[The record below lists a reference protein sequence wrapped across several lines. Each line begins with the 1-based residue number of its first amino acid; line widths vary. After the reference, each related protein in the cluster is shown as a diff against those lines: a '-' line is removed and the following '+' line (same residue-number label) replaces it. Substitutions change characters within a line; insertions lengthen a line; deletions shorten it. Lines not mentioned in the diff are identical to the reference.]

1 MEQNSGEIR
10 SGEAMSIFGQ
20 SIDVRRP
27 GRSRRTRRAT
37 HKKFSPANDSP
48 ARPSLERLNQRRAVT
63 ERERGRVESE
73 LSRTTGMA
81 QELERQIEQANA
93 TARSSHR
100 SELQRTHASG
110 SASSRRKKP
119 GLVVDAEAPGAHQ
132 PRDQSNTLLVEVMQ
146 ELNRVKRELWELQ
159 REVKAAREAK
169 AEGDGDAETPT
180 PRGMSP
186 GSRTLDG
193 VEREAGEENE
203 EERGRGT
210 AELALA
216 GGFREGVQAK
226 RALADVLRRDRSLGA
241 SDPDDRF
248 ATASSSD
255 VGLESADTAV
265 VPATEQTGHAESALT
280 IVQHGEHE
288 HDDRSS
294 PQAAESELTSARVE
308 LESIKEEGA
317 RFTGTVEHTR
327 METAR
332 VTEEIDRL
340 AEQEERASAQVQ
352 QLNAKLL
359 RARTR
364 LDAATAADER
374 AEAVLAELSAAL
386 RQLGEE
392 TEAAEKERALT
403 ELENQCV
410 REDVDTV
417 GAEIAAVE
425 QRVRES
431 VKELEAARES
441 EAVATAK
448 LTAAVEAATL
458 ARAAVMSQQT
468 SGNVTISRF
477 EYKYLIGR
485 PEVVRIVAEKKVAAA
500 EAWAE
505 TLRAGEKEIAMR
517 MEMIEKEMAQARA
530 LEADATDSPSGEEPE
545 PRVGL
550 QRAQTRRPALR
561 EGVGSETT
569 GTPSSSVVVR
579 KQRPPPFSIKSRK
592 TRTVVSKYLKV
603 VTGKCGG

>member
-1 MEQNSGEIR
+1 MEGKMEQNSGEIR

-48 ARPSLERLNQRRAVT
+48 ARPSLERLHQRRAVT
-63 ERERGRVESE
+63 ERERGRAESE
-73 LSRTTGMA
+73 LSRATGMA

-100 SELQRTHASG
+100 PEHQRTHASG
-110 SASSRRKKP
+110 SGSSRRKKP
-119 GLVVDAEAPGAHQ
+119 GLVVDAEAPGADQ
-132 PRDQSNTLLVEVMQ
+132 PRDQNNTLLVEVMQ
-146 ELNRVKRELWELQ
+146 ELDRVKSELRELQ

-169 AEGDGDAETPT
+169 AEVDGDAETPT
-180 PRGMSP
+180 PTPRAMSP

-193 VEREAGEENE
+193 VEREAGEENGE
-203 EERGRGT
+203 KRGRGI
-210 AELALA
+210 AELAVA
-216 GGFREGVQAK
+216 GGFREGVQVT

-265 VPATEQTGHAESALT
+265 VPATEETSHAEYALT
-280 IVQHGEHE
+280 IGRHGEHE
-288 HDDRSS
+288 RDDRSS
-294 PQAAESELTSARVE
+294 RQAAESELTSARVE

-317 RFTGTVEHTR
+317 RFTGSVERTR
-327 METAR
+327 MEKAR

-352 QLNAKLL
+352 QLNARLL
-359 RARTR
+359 RARSR
-364 LDAATAADER
+364 LDAATAADEM

-410 REDVDTV
+410 REDADTV

-431 VKELEAARES
+431 VKELEAARAS

-448 LTAAVEAATL
+448 LRAAVEAATL
-458 ARAAVMSQQT
+458 ARAAV
-468 SGNVTISRF
+468 
-477 EYKYLIGR
+477 
-485 PEVVRIVAEKKVAAA
+485 VRTVAEKKVAAA

-505 TLRAGEKEIAMR
+505 ALRAGEKEIAMR
-517 MEMIEKEMAQARA
+517 IEMIEKEMAQARA

-550 QRAQTRRPALR
+550 QRAQTWRRPALR
-561 EGVGSETT
+561 EGVGSETSRTT

-579 KQRPPPFSIKSRK
+579 KQRPPSFSIKSRK

>member
-1 MEQNSGEIR
+1 
-10 SGEAMSIFGQ
+10 
-20 SIDVRRP
+20 
-27 GRSRRTRRAT
+27 
-37 HKKFSPANDSP
+37 
-48 ARPSLERLNQRRAVT
+48 
-63 ERERGRVESE
+63 
-73 LSRTTGMA
+73 MA

-100 SELQRTHASG
+100 PEHQRTHASG
-110 SASSRRKKP
+110 SGSSRRKKP
-119 GLVVDAEAPGAHQ
+119 GLVVDAEAPGADQ
-132 PRDQSNTLLVEVMQ
+132 PRDQNNTLLVEVMQ
-146 ELNRVKRELWELQ
+146 ELDRVKSELRELQ

-169 AEGDGDAETPT
+169 AEFDGDAETPT
-180 PRGMSP
+180 PRAMSP

-203 EERGRGT
+203 EKRGRGI
-210 AELALA
+210 AELAVA
-216 GGFREGVQAK
+216 GGFREGVQVT

-265 VPATEQTGHAESALT
+265 VPATEETSHAEYALT
-280 IVQHGEHE
+280 IGRHGEHE
-288 HDDRSS
+288 RDDRSS
-294 PQAAESELTSARVE
+294 RQAAESELTSARVE

-317 RFTGTVEHTR
+317 RFTGSVERTR
-327 METAR
+327 MEKAR

-352 QLNAKLL
+352 QLNARLL
-359 RARTR
+359 RARSR

-410 REDVDTV
+410 REDADTV

-431 VKELEAARES
+431 VKELEAARAS

-448 LTAAVEAATL
+448 LRAAVEAATL

-477 EYKYLIGR
+477 EYEYLTGR
-485 PEVVRIVAEKKVAAA
+485 PEVVRTVAEKKVAAA

-505 TLRAGEKEIAMR
+505 ALRAGEKEIAMR
-517 MEMIEKEMAQARA
+517 IEMIEKEMAQARA

-550 QRAQTRRPALR
+550 QRAQTWRRPALR
-561 EGVGSETT
+561 EGVGSETSRMT

-579 KQRPPPFSIKSRK
+579 KQRPPSFSIKSRK